1 MALNMSP
8 TFRRSVLK
16 RAVKI
21 TDLAAVTAVFFI
33 AFAVASGSL
42 TLLSFAELL
51 AIRIKLSNLLYFA
64 GYIGVCAVTFAS
76 CGLYVSHRLSRLGRH
91 LREILIGVT
100 FITTVLLLLRQPLEF
115 TFASNYFLV
124 VFWLLNTAALTL
136 PRMIGYQLLRRARAH
151 GRNLRRIV
159 IVGEGSNVRALA
171 KRLENEVALGY
182 KVVQIIDA
190 MER

>member
-8 TFRRSVLK
+8 TFRRSVLQ

-21 TDLAAVTAVFFI
+21 TDLAAITAVFFI
-33 AFAVASGSL
+33 AFAIASGSL
-42 TLLSFAELL
+42 TLLSFTELL

-64 GYIGVCAVTFAS
+64 GYVGVCALTFTS
-76 CGLYVSHRLSRLGRH
+76 CGLYVSHRLSGLGRH
-91 LREILIGVT
+91 LREIITGIT

-115 TFASNYFLV
+115 TFASNYFLI
-124 VFWLLNTAALTL
+124 VFWVLSLAALTL
-136 PRMIGYQLLRRARAH
+136 PRVIGYQLLHRARAH
-151 GRNLRRIV
+151 GRNLRRVV
-159 IVGEGSNVRALA
+159 IVGEGSNGRALA

-190 MER
+190 TER